1 MKSNNW
7 TLYRRAVYFGIL
19 LALAGATVAG
29 CSKQRAQQPAKNV
42 KRYKLVGKIVSIDAA
57 QKTLTVDGQDIPGFM
72 AAMVMTYSVLHASQ
86 LNGLQPGDEITADVV
101 VNEGGS
107 SAHLED
113 IVVTRAGAK
122 PASAPHIP

>member
-42 KRYKLVGKIVSIDAA
+42 KRYKLVGMKAA
-57 QKTLTVDGQDIPGFM
+57 AVHTWKT
-72 AAMVMTYSVLHASQ
+72 SW
-86 LNGLQPGDEITADVV
+86 
-101 VNEGGS
+101 
-107 SAHLED
+107 
-113 IVVTRAGAK
+113 
-122 PASAPHIP
+122 